1 MDGPLSAPLEQKH
14 ARGATAPDKWR
25 PERGYCRRPPATPPR
40 KTLRSVPLYA
50 KRPCEPPP
58 TPSGPGP
65 WLNRGENEIE
75 RRIFR
80 GARPSTLD
88 KLSIGSVEQHDSA
101 GRFHGND
108 PGSWNAIAG
117 FFFPRARKVFARI
130 FSLIKK

>member
-50 KRPCEPPP
+50 KRPYEPPP